1 MVTVGFIDYIAR
13 GLTGLLHTL
22 IENDKIVDVTVQ
34 HIIFRV
40 FFAYFNNKKGK
51 VGKVSYDKVPQCSV
65 K

>member
-1 MVTVGFIDYIAR
+1 MVIGGFGNYIAR

-22 IENDKIVDVTVQ
+22 IENDKIVDVAVQ

-51 VGKVSYDKVPQCSV
+51 VGRVCNDKVPQCSV